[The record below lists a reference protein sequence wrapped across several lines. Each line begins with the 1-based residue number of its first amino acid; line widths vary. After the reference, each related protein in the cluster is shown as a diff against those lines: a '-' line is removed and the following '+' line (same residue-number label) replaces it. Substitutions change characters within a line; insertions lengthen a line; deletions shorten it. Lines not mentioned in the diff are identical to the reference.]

1 MWTKDS
7 RPTSKN
13 SASKIPRNGIVMPTK
28 SAARSANSGM
38 PVPKAP
44 SSNSLQTPIRIVS
57 RSASARATASD
68 ACRRKVSR
76 VAKISVKSR
85 SEILTCE
92 ALSAASPRSSCEIPA
107 VTRSKI
113 HAKSR
118 YFRIFNVIGTHR
130 RRLKFRAHFCAH

>member
-1 MWTKDS
+1 MCTKDS

-13 SASKIPRNGIVMPTK
+13 SASKIPRSGIVTPNK

-44 SSNSLQTPIRIVS
+44 SSSSLQIPIKIVS
-57 RSASARATASD
+57 RKASASATASD

-76 VAKISVKSR
+76 IAKISVKSR
-85 SEILTCE
+85 SEILTCWV
-92 ALSAASPRSSCEIPA
+92 LSAANPRSSCKIPA
-107 VTRSKI
+107 ATRRKI